1 MLSHTYTCIHSPPN
15 HPPPQSFLNIVAMCV
30 CVFVYMCHIY
40 YIIYNKVYHL
50 NYFQVC
56 SPLALSIFTVRQPS
70 PPSVPRTFQHPKQKP
85 SPLKTNSPLP
95 ASLPPAPGHHYFIYC
110 LCKSDSSRYL
120 LQVES
125 YSTCPFCLASFTQ
138 HNILKVQPRGS
149 MQWDAFPFMSEQY
162 SHRMDGSPLVYPF
175 IHQWTLG
182 LLPALGYCEW
192 CCYKHW
198 CANTYLRPK
207 FQLFWVS
214 SIKHQEVRLPSIVIL
229 CLVF

>member
-1 MLSHTYTCIHSPPN
+1 MLSHTYTCIQSPPN

-50 NYFQVC
+50 NCFQVC

-138 HNILKVQPRGS
+138 HNILKVQPCGS
-149 MQWDAFPFMSEQY
+149 MQWDALPFY
-162 SHRMDGSPLVYPF
+162 V
-175 IHQWTLG
+175 
-182 LLPALGYCEW
+182 
-192 CCYKHW
+192 
-198 CANTYLRPK
+198 
-207 FQLFWVS
+207 
-214 SIKHQEVRLPSIVIL
+214 
-229 CLVF
+229 